1 MIDKSPFNIKGFHPF
16 GELIGL
22 NFTKLKKG
30 YSQCVLD
37 VNEKL
42 FNPHMVIHGGVIY
55 SMADTGMGAALF
67 SHLEKNELCAT
78 VEIKIHYFKSVKSG
92 VLTCNTK
99 VINIGK
105 KIATLES
112 EILNDN
118 QLVSKALGTF
128 SIFQTKDKS
137 LLLEKIRRS

>member
-1 MIDKSPFNIKGFHPF
+1 MIDNTPFNIKGFHPF

-22 NFTKLKKG
+22 IFTKFKKG
-30 YSQCVLD
+30 YSQCVLE
-37 VNEKL
+37 VSEKL
-42 FNPHMVIHGGVIY
+42 FNPHMVLHGGVIY

-67 SHLEKNELCAT
+67 SHLEKDELCAT
-78 VEIKIHYFKSVKSG
+78 VEIKIHYFKGVKSG
-92 VLTCNTK
+92 ILTCNTK

-112 EILNDN
+112 EILNGD
-118 QLVSKALGTF
+118 QLVAKALGTY

-137 LLLEKIRRS
+137 LLLKKLRDL